1 MLSLPET
8 GLDIEVYAAAR
19 RSQGLP
25 VILDL
30 GCGTRKVPGAFGID
44 VASLPGVD
52 LVHDLEVTPYPLPG
66 TCADTIHLSHVLE
79 HLADPLPVL
88 EEVWRLAR
96 PDGQVFIRTPHYSG
110 MFAWVDP
117 THRRTFSSQSFHY
130 FGENAYSYYTSARF
144 RVVRV
149 QLKYFMEEKL
159 WPWPHRLWGRAVQW
173 FLDRHP
179 TFGERF
185 LAYLV
190 GGIEELRVTL
200 EAVKPSTSPR
210 INAQTSWTGDGD
222 GRGGRDG
229 TPR

>member
-1 MLSLPET
+1 MLSLPNT
-8 GLDIEVYAAAR
+8 GLDVEVYAAAR

-30 GCGTRKVPGAFGID
+30 GCGARKVLGAFGID
-44 VASLPGVD
+44 VATLPGVD
-52 LVHDLEVTPYPLPG
+52 LVHDLEVIPYPLPEN
-66 TCADTIHLSHVLE
+66 CADTIHLSHVLE
-79 HLADPLPVL
+79 HLASPLPVL

-96 PDGQVFIRTPHYSG
+96 PGGRVLIRTPHYSG
-110 MFAWVDP
+110 MYAWVDP
-117 THRRTFSSQSFHY
+117 THRRAFSLGSFHY

-144 RVVRV
+144 RVMHV
-149 QLKYFMEEKL
+149 QLKYFMEEEL

-173 FLDRHP
+173 FLDRHQ

-200 EAVKPSTSPR
+200 EAVKPPMSPR
-210 INAQTSWTGDGD
+210 IAAQTSWGGDVN
-222 GRGGRDG
+222 RCGGSPG
-229 TPR
+229 SPQ